1 VCNGGTWKIP
11 ARPGE
16 ASSEARS
23 ARRRFPK
30 EIIPDFS
37 REILEKNPVILEKN
51 PVLLFWLHLRLVTD
65 VHAEYYG
72 SWGSMNMNTACI
84 SLSY

>member
-23 ARRRFPK
+23 ARRSFPK
-30 EIIPDFS
+30 EIIPDFF

-51 PVLLFWLHLRLVTD
+51 PVLLSAMQSHDFINDLLTLPPAHP
-65 VHAEYYG
+65 YG
-72 SWGSMNMNTACI
+72 PENLIWSA
-84 SLSY
+84 